1 MATIVLQTAG
11 AAAGAAVGG
20 PIGAVIGSQIGRFVG
35 GQIDNAIFG
44 PTKLAA
50 REGAR
55 LENLAVQTSTYGK
68 MLPILYGTVRI
79 AGNIIWARPIKETRV
94 TTTVSSGGK
103 GSGSEV
109 EQDQINYTYSVT
121 LAIALCEGV
130 IDEVVRVWADA
141 KQLNLSQGTYRLYKG
156 DETQTPDTLI
166 ESFEGVGKTPA
177 YRGTA
182 YVVIEDFLLADYGN
196 RIPNFTFE
204 VKRKA
209 LDSDN
214 GDILENMITAM
225 VMIPGSGEFVYDTI
239 TQTKVPGYE
248 ISGTWVQQGNKTHI
262 NQNNGSGKADALVA
276 LDQLIATCPN
286 LEWIALVV
294 TWFGNDLDAGA
305 CVIKAGVE
313 YQTGAKTEPDTW
325 SSSSFTRATA
335 HPITLDEDDRPV
347 YGGTPSDACVLRY
360 LQAIRA
366 RGLKAMVYP
375 MFFMDTPNKPWRGRV
390 TGSATDVANFFT
402 KTNGYNAFI
411 SHYANLT
418 KNDCDAFVIGSEL
431 IGLTKVYTGTTTRS
445 YPAVSALVSLAASV
459 KTTVGSGVKVIY
471 AADWSEYHHTDDG
484 WYNMDPLWA
493 SSNID
498 VVGIDA
504 YFPLSNA
511 PQNGYATQDVI
522 DGWTSGEGYDF
533 YYTDPARTTT
543 APLGAP
549 YAWKNIDW
557 WWKHTHTNPNGVT
570 TAWVPESKKIW
581 FTEYGFPSVDGAIN
595 QPNVFYDPNSS
606 ESYFPRFSRGRV
618 DFRAQRQGLLG
629 TEKQWAGSNMVENKF
644 IWTWDARPYPYYP
657 DLLNVWGDGN
667 LWKTGHWVTGKL
679 GLSGLSAIVRDIC
692 LRAGLD
698 TDVIDTTKLTEL
710 VDGYAL
716 VDQITARKAIE
727 NLQAAF
733 YFDAVESD
741 DVLKF
746 IPRGNDTALTVLQ
759 ENIVPQ
765 DGKALAIVRKQEL
778 ELPREVDVLYLNRL
792 TDYQTGAQRA
802 LRATGDT
809 DDIETLSLP
818 IVMGDQQAKN
828 VADIRLYTRW
838 LERTQYQLSV
848 PLQYAQLEPTD
859 VIELS
864 GHTLRIIAVDYSGAG
879 VLRLKAVAEEI
890 ATYDVY
896 SVPAIAQTTTNPL
909 ATNGLTQLQILD
921 IPALPSDDPNAAN
934 LRFVASGEM
943 AGWQGGV
950 LYRSDDGGS
959 NYTLL
964 GSLDA
969 GVIGVA
975 TSVLGSG
982 ATHIKDE
989 VNSVTVSLIDGEL
1002 NSISE
1007 IALLNG
1013 GNAALLGEEII
1024 QFQTAELLS
1033 PNSYRL
1039 SNLLRGRL
1047 GTEHTINTHSI
1058 TERFVFLGEG
1068 LFASTAPLGLS
1079 RKYKPVSIGST
1090 LNATPANDF
1099 TFTAQ
1104 CLKPYA
1110 PVHIAGSRDGSGNIS
1125 ITWVRRTRVNGGWL
1139 DNTDIPLNE
1148 QSELYDVEIL
1158 NGANVVR
1165 TFSNIPTSA
1174 TSYSAIDQT
1183 ADFGS
1188 LQASVSIKIY
1198 QLSARVGRG
1207 VAAQVTV

>member
-11 AAAGAAVGG
+11 TVAGTAVGG
-20 PIGAVIGSQIGRFVG
+20 PIGGFIGGQIGRIAG
-35 GQIDNAIFG
+35 GTIDNAIFG

-141 KQLNLSQGTYRLYKG
+141 KQLNLSQGTYRLFKG

-166 ESFEGVGKTPA
+166 ESFEGVDKTPA

-204 VKRKA
+204 VKRKV

-239 TQTKVPGYE
+239 TQTKVPGYD

-262 NQNNGSGKADALVA
+262 NQNNGNGKADALVA

-294 TWFGNDLDAGA
+294 TWFGDNLDAGS
-305 CVIKAGVE
+305 CVIKPAVE

-325 SSSSFTRATA
+325 SAATFTRATA
-335 HPITLDEDDRPV
+335 RQITLDVENRPV

-366 RGLKAMVYP
+366 RGLKVMVYP

-411 SHYANLT
+411 NHYANLT

-445 YPAVSALVSLAASV
+445 YPAVSALVSLAATV
-459 KTTVGSGVKVIY
+459 KSTVGSGVKVTY

-493 SSNID
+493 CASID

-504 YFPLSNA
+504 YFPLSNS

-522 DGWTSGEGYDF
+522 DGWTSGEGYGF

-543 APLGAP
+543 ASLSAP

-557 WWKHTHTNPNGVT
+557 WWKHTHTNPNGLT

-629 TEKQWAGSNMVENKF
+629 TEKMWAGSEMIENKF

-698 TDVIDTTKLTEL
+698 ANVIDTTRLNEL

-716 VDQITARKAIE
+716 VDQTTARKAIE

-741 DVLKF
+741 DVLRF
-746 IPRGNDTALTVLQ
+746 IPRGNETVAT
-759 ENIVPQ
+759 IVEDEIIPQ
-765 DGKALAIVRKQEL
+765 DGKTLAITRRQEL

-802 LRATGDT
+802 LRSTGDT

-848 PLQYAQLEPTD
+848 PLQYAKLEPTD
-859 VIELS
+859 VIGVG
-864 GHTLRIIAVDYSGAG
+864 GHTLRITNVDYSGAG
-879 VLRLKAVAEEI
+879 VLKLKAVAEEI

-896 SVPAIAQTTTNPL
+896 SVPASAQTQTNTL

-921 IPALPSDDPNAAN
+921 IPALPSDDTNAATI
-934 LRFVASGEM
+934 RFVSSGEM
-943 AGWQGGV
+943 AGWQGAV
-950 LYRSDDGGS
+950 LYRSDDGGA

-969 GVIGVA
+969 GIMGVA

-1002 NSISE
+1002 SSISE

-1013 GNAALLGEEII
+1013 GNAALLGDEII

-1047 GTEHTINTHSI
+1047 GTEHTINTHAV
-1058 TERFVFLGEG
+1058 TKRFVFLGEG
-1068 LFASTAPLGLS
+1068 LFSATAPIGLS

-1090 LNATPANDF
+1090 LNATTANDF

-1110 PVHIAGSRDGSGNIS
+1110 PVHIAGSRDGGGNIS
-1125 ITWVRRTRVNGGWL
+1125 ITWVRRARVNGGWL

-1158 NGANVVR
+1158 NGVNVVR
-1165 TFSNIPTSA
+1165 VFSNIPTSA
-1174 TSYSAIDQT
+1174 LNYTAIDQT

-1188 LQASVSIKIY
+1188 AQASVSIKIY

-1207 VAAQVTV
+1207 VAAQAVV